1 MPQSSLNDAQFI
13 ELWGQLQSP
22 SAMAEKT
29 GITVRNIYARRKRL
43 VERGWD
49 LPTRDDGTHNVEYSS
64 AKGWTYPRQENLEI
78 ENGSIIV
85 SSDHHY
91 WPDMITVAH
100 RALLDVHRIVKP
112 KVSILNGDI
121 FDGAKISRHAPF
133 GFSYLPSVKEELDTC
148 KERVAEIIAA
158 APDDCEHIW
167 NIGNHCV
174 RFERT
179 LAQHAGDFEGLQYFR
194 LEHHFPKH
202 SFRWST
208 GVNWDSQKPVM
219 IKHRHHGGIHAAHNN
234 ALKAGVTIVTGHTHA
249 LEVKPK
255 SNYRGLFWG
264 VQTGTISD
272 IHGPQMEYAENN
284 PSDAC
289 PGFVVLTFRDGLLLP
304 PELCTVMDG
313 RAYFRGEV
321 VA

>member
-1 MPQSSLNDAQFI
+1 MLNDAEFVAMWQQFP
-13 ELWGQLQSP
+13 SP
-22 SAMAEKT
+22 SLFSEKS
-29 GITVRNIYARRKRL
+29 GISLRQVYKRRAAL
-43 VERGWD
+43 VGRGFD
-49 LPTRDDGTHNVEYSS
+49 LPTREDGLNNVVYKSGN
-64 AKGWTYPRQENLEI
+64 GWTYPRQRNIEI

-85 SSDHHY
+85 SSGHHY
-91 WPDMITVAH
+91 WPDMVTVAH
-100 RALLDVHRIVKP
+100 LALLEVHRIVKP
-112 KVSILNGDI
+112 QISILNGDI

-133 GFSYLPSVKEELDTC
+133 GFSNLPSVKDELDAC
-148 KERVAEIIAA
+148 KERVAEIIEAA
-158 APDDCEHIW
+158 GDCEHYW

-179 LAQHAGDFEGLQYFR
+179 LAQHAGDFEGLQMFR

-202 SFRWST
+202 SFQWST
-208 GVNWDSQKPVM
+208 AVNWDSPKPVM
-219 IKHRHHGGIHAAHNN
+219 IKHRHHGGVHAAHNN

-255 SNYRGLFWG
+255 TNYRGLFWG

-272 IHGPQMEYAENN
+272 PQGPQMEYAENN

-289 PGFVVLTFRDGLLLP
+289 PGFVVLTFRDWLLLP